1 MKDRILLRCKQ
12 KRTFTGQ
19 LHFTKRRGLKTLSLF
34 HSATFYRRSCIKP
47 EKLSSHVCVA
57 TVSAI
62 LLLDLELFLRGG
74 GYFCL
79 LRDSINIVLRD
90 VKHSPKMF
98 ENTKG

>member
-1 MKDRILLRCKQ
+1 MQTKKNIHRTASFYKK
-12 KRTFTGQ
+12 KRFENIK
-19 LHFTKRRGLKTLSLF
+19 LVSF
-34 HSATFYRRSCIKP
+34 ATFYRRSCIKP

-62 LLLDLELFLRGG
+62 LLLDLELFLRRG